1 MSVAAVLFSTGFEY
15 ETFAAPLSSKPTLD
29 VRSQNDQRPSTVF
42 NLNSQLETAAA
53 CCYSGV
59 LPPADPCFKRA
70 EQSDE
75 DKDRR
80 EQPYLWNETT
90 TGKEENDCQPTAGSS
105 AFAIDVLF
113 HSRKWRRWIAR
124 K

>member
-1 MSVAAVLFSTGFEY
+1 MSFRLQRRLNATG
-15 ETFAAPLSSKPTLD
+15 ANGAPT
-29 VRSQNDQRPSTVF
+29 
-42 NLNSQLETAAA
+42 
-53 CCYSGV
+53 
-59 LPPADPCFKRA
+59 DPCFKRA

-80 EQPYLWNETT
+80 EQAYLWNETT
-90 TGKEENDCQPTAGSS
+90 TGKEENDRHPTAGNST
-105 AFAIDVLF
+105 FAIDVLF